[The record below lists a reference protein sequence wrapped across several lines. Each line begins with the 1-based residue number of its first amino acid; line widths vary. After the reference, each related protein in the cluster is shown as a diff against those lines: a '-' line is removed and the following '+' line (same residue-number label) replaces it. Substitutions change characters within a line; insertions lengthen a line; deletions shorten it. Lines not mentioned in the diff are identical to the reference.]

1 VLGTRSLRAST
12 SFERALKVSVLGLL
26 MSTLLWAGAFIT
38 VGGEWFAMW
47 QSTKWNGEEPALRNF
62 TAAGIALAVVLIVG
76 NDDKRSID
84 RESS

>member
-1 VLGTRSLRAST
+1 
-12 SFERALKVSVLGLL
+12 
-26 MSTLLWAGAFIT
+26 
-38 VGGEWFAMW
+38 MW
-47 QSTKWNGEEPALRNF
+47 QSNKWNGEEPALRNF